1 MTLRDY
7 FSRYGAAFEAYDADA
22 IAAHFALPALFVRD
36 GVTVPVDSREALLE
50 SVEGLLALHRA
61 WDVEKARVA
70 HVTELESAPG
80 HRIARVDWR
89 LGRRVSRL
97 GWTYATTYVLV
108 PDDTEDGWQ
117 IAAALTHDAPFV

>member
-7 FSRYGAAFEAYDADA
+7 FMRYGAAFEAYDADA
-22 IAAHFALPALFVRD
+22 IAAFFALPALFVRD
-36 GVTVPVDSREALLE
+36 GVPVGVATPEALRE
-50 SVEGLLALHRA
+50 SIDGLLALHRA

-70 HVTELESAPG
+70 YVEELEAAPG
-80 HRIARVDWR
+80 HRLARVDWR

-108 PDDTEDGWQ
+108 PDETDDGWQ